1 MGTVNGQLNGRRW
14 IGLEGAANVRDLGG
28 LPTVDGALTRSDRLI
43 RSDNLQGLTAADVR
57 LLVEV
62 HGVRAVADLRT
73 RVEVDAEGPGPLT
86 RQAAVRIGHFS
97 LFPEAGHNTDAAAL
111 DETTPTSPAGY
122 SPGRGTPSATGGG
135 APILPW
141 QDRQNAA
148 SNRRGAAEVYFGYLT
163 DRPDAAVESLR
174 FIART
179 EGAAIVHCAAG
190 KDRTGVISALA
201 LAEVGV
207 HREAIIEDYA
217 LSAERIEAIF
227 ARLLASTTYAGD
239 LPPESIDKHRPRAD
253 TMARLLDALDDAFG
267 GPRQWLRRHGWSET
281 DADRLRAHLL
291 D

>member
-1 MGTVNGQLNGRRW
+1 LLGILGRVGAVSGQLNGHRW

-111 DETTPTSPAGY
+111 DESK
-122 SPGRGTPSATGGG
+122 SAV
-135 APILPW
+135 LPW
-141 QDRQNAA
+141 QDRKNPA

-163 DRPDAAVESLR
+163 DRADAAVESLR
-174 FIART
+174 FIARA

-227 ARLLASTTYAGD
+227 ARLLESTTYAGD

-281 DADRLRAHLL
+281 DAERLRAHLL